1 MPYISQ
7 IIKYGSVGF
16 VTNALGYMVYI
27 VIANIIGVSP
37 PVSAIISGFL
47 VISLSF
53 YLNKRFSF
61 GNNSKSISMVV
72 NYYILYVSAIFFH
85 SFIIFIF
92 SNVFGF
98 AHEIIAGI
106 SIILISCSLF
116 LVQKF
121 LLFKR

>member
-1 MPYISQ
+1 MSYISQ
-7 IIKYGSVGF
+7 IIKYGSVGS
-16 VTNALGYMVYI
+16 VTNALGYIIYI
-27 VIANIIGVSP
+27 AIANIIGVSP

-72 NYYILYVSAIFFH
+72 NYYILYLSAIFFH

>member
-1 MPYISQ
+1 MSYISQ
-7 IIKYGSVGF
+7 IIKYGSVGS
-16 VTNALGYMVYI
+16 VTNALGYIIYI
-27 VIANIIGVSP
+27 AIANIIGVSP

-61 GNNSKSISMVV
+61 GNSSKSISMAV

>member
-1 MPYISQ
+1 MSYISQ
-7 IIKYGSVGF
+7 IIKYGSVGS
-16 VTNALGYMVYI
+16 VTNALGYIIYI
-27 VIANIIGVSP
+27 AIANIIGVSP
-37 PVSAIISGFL
+37 PVSAVISGFL
-47 VISLSF
+47 VIGLSY

-61 GNNSKSISMVV
+61 GTSSKSISMAV

>member
-1 MPYISQ
+1 MSYISQ
-7 IIKYGSVGF
+7 IIKYGSVGI

-37 PVSAIISGFL
+37 PVAAIISGFL

-61 GNNSKSISMVV
+61 GNNSKSISMAV

-116 LVQKF
+116 LIQKF

>member
-1 MPYISQ
+1 MSYISQ

-37 PVSAIISGFL
+37 PVAAIISGFL

-61 GNNSKSISMVV
+61 GNNSKSISMAV
-72 NYYILYVSAIFFH
+72 NYYILYVSAILFH
-85 SFIIFIF
+85 SFIIFTF

-98 AHEIIAGI
+98 SHEIVAGI

-116 LVQKF
+116 LIQKF

>member
-1 MPYISQ
+1 MSYISQ
-7 IIKYGSVGF
+7 IIKYGSVGS
-16 VTNALGYMVYI
+16 VTNALGYIIYI
-27 VIANIIGVSP
+27 AIANIIGVSP
-37 PVSAIISGFL
+37 PVSAVISGFL
-47 VISLSF
+47 VIGLSY

-61 GNNSKSISMVV
+61 GTSSKSISMAV

-121 LLFKR
+121 LLFDR

>member
-1 MPYISQ
+1 MSYISQ
-7 IIKYGSVGF
+7 IIKYGSVGS
-16 VTNALGYMVYI
+16 VTNALGYIIYI
-27 VIANIIGVSP
+27 AIANIIGVSP

-61 GNNSKSISMVV
+61 GNNSKSISMAV

>member
-1 MPYISQ
+1 MSYISQ
-7 IIKYGSVGF
+7 IIKYGSVGS
-16 VTNALGYMVYI
+16 VTNALGYIIYI
-27 VIANIIGVSP
+27 AIANIIGVSP

-61 GNNSKSISMVV
+61 ENNSKSISMAV

-116 LVQKF
+116 LIQKF

>member
-1 MPYISQ
+1 MSYISQ
-7 IIKYGSVGF
+7 IIKYGSVGS
-16 VTNALGYMVYI
+16 VTNALGYIIYI
-27 VIANIIGVSP
+27 AIANIIGVSP

-47 VISLSF
+47 VIGLSY

-61 GNNSKSISMVV
+61 GTSSKSISMAV

-116 LVQKF
+116 LIQKF

>member
-1 MPYISQ
+1 MSYISQ

-37 PVSAIISGFL
+37 PVAAIISGFL

-61 GNNSKSISMVV
+61 GNNSKSISMAV
-72 NYYILYVSAIFFH
+72 NYYILYVSAILFH

-116 LVQKF
+116 LIQKF

>member
-1 MPYISQ
+1 MSYISQ
-7 IIKYGSVGF
+7 IIKYGSVGS
-16 VTNALGYMVYI
+16 VTNALGYIIYI
-27 VIANIIGVSP
+27 AIANIIGVSP

-47 VISLSF
+47 VIGLSY

-61 GNNSKSISMVV
+61 GNSSKSISMAV

-121 LLFKR
+121 LLFDR

>member
-1 MPYISQ
+1 MSYISQ

-37 PVSAIISGFL
+37 PLAAIISGFL

-61 GNNSKSISMVV
+61 GNNSKSISMAV
-72 NYYILYVSAIFFH
+72 NYYILYVSAILFH

-92 SNVFGF
+92 SNVLGF

-116 LVQKF
+116 LIQKF

>member
-1 MPYISQ
+1 MSYISQ
-7 IIKYGSVGF
+7 IIKYGSVGS
-16 VTNALGYMVYI
+16 VTNALGYIIYI
-27 VIANIIGVSP
+27 AIANIIGVSP

-61 GNNSKSISMVV
+61 GNNSKSISMAV

-121 LLFKR
+121 LLFDR

>member
-1 MPYISQ
+1 MSYISQ
-7 IIKYGSVGF
+7 IIKYGSVGS
-16 VTNALGYMVYI
+16 VTNALGYIIYI
-27 VIANIIGVSP
+27 AIANIIGVSP

-47 VISLSF
+47 VIGLSY

-61 GNNSKSISMVV
+61 GTSSKSISMAV

>member
-1 MPYISQ
+1 MSYISQ
-7 IIKYGSVGF
+7 IIKYGSVGS
-16 VTNALGYMVYI
+16 VTNALGYIIYI
-27 VIANIIGVSP
+27 AIANIIGVSP
-37 PVSAIISGFL
+37 PVSAIIAGFL
-47 VISLSF
+47 VIGLSY

-61 GNNSKSISMVV
+61 GNSSKSISMAV

>member
-1 MPYISQ
+1 MSYISQ
-7 IIKYGSVGF
+7 IIKYGSVGS
-16 VTNALGYMVYI
+16 VTNALGYIIYI
-27 VIANIIGVSP
+27 AIANIIGVSP

-61 GNNSKSISMVV
+61 GNNSKSISMAV

-116 LVQKF
+116 LIQKF

>member
-1 MPYISQ
+1 MSYISQ

-116 LVQKF
+116 LIQKF

>member
-1 MPYISQ
+1 MSYISQ
-7 IIKYGSVGF
+7 IIKYGSVGS
-16 VTNALGYMVYI
+16 VTNALGYIIYI
-27 VIANIIGVSP
+27 AIANIIGLSP

-61 GNNSKSISMVV
+61 GNNSKSISMAV
-72 NYYILYVSAIFFH
+72 NYYILYVSAILFH

-92 SNVFGF
+92 STVLGF

-116 LVQKF
+116 LIQKF

>member
-7 IIKYGSVGF
+7 IMKYGSVGS
-16 VTNALGYMVYI
+16 VTNALGYIIYI
-27 VIANIIGVSP
+27 AIANIIGLSP

-61 GNNSKSISMVV
+61 GNSSKSISMAV

>member
-1 MPYISQ
+1 MSYISQ

-37 PVSAIISGFL
+37 PVAAIISGFL

-61 GNNSKSISMVV
+61 GNNSKSISMAV
-72 NYYILYVSAIFFH
+72 NYYILYVSAILFH

>member
-1 MPYISQ
+1 MSYISQ
-7 IIKYGSVGF
+7 IIKYGSVGS
-16 VTNALGYMVYI
+16 VTNALGYIIYI
-27 VIANIIGVSP
+27 AIANIIGLSP

-61 GNNSKSISMVV
+61 GNNSKSISMAV
-72 NYYILYVSAIFFH
+72 NYYILYVGAIFFH

>member
-116 LVQKF
+116 LIQKF

>member
-1 MPYISQ
+1 MSYISQ

-37 PVSAIISGFL
+37 PVAAIISGFL

-61 GNNSKSISMVV
+61 GNNSKSISMAV
-72 NYYILYVSAIFFH
+72 NYYILYVSAILFH

-92 SNVFGF
+92 SNVLGF

-116 LVQKF
+116 LIQKF

>member
-1 MPYISQ
+1 MSYISQ

-47 VISLSF
+47 VIGLSY

-61 GNNSKSISMVV
+61 GNSSKSISMAV

>member
-1 MPYISQ
+1 MSYISQ
-7 IIKYGSVGF
+7 IIKYGSVGS
-16 VTNALGYMVYI
+16 VTNALGYIIYI
-27 VIANIIGVSP
+27 AIANIIGLSP

-47 VISLSF
+47 VIGLSY

-61 GNNSKSISMVV
+61 GNSSKSISMAV

>member
-1 MPYISQ
+1 MSYISQ
-7 IIKYGSVGF
+7 IIKYGSVGS
-16 VTNALGYMVYI
+16 VTNALGYIIYI
-27 VIANIIGVSP
+27 AIANIIGVSP

-47 VISLSF
+47 VIGLSY

-61 GNNSKSISMVV
+61 GNSSKSISMAV

>member
-37 PVSAIISGFL
+37 PVAAIISGFL

-61 GNNSKSISMVV
+61 GNNSKSISMAV
-72 NYYILYVSAIFFH
+72 NYYILYVSAILFH

-92 SNVFGF
+92 SNVLGF

-116 LVQKF
+116 LIQKF

>member
-1 MPYISQ
+1 MSYISQ

-37 PVSAIISGFL
+37 PVAAIISGFL

-61 GNNSKSISMVV
+61 GNNSKSISMAV
-72 NYYILYVSAIFFH
+72 NYYILYVAILFH

-92 SNVFGF
+92 SNVLGF

-116 LVQKF
+116 LIQKF

>member
-1 MPYISQ
+1 MSYISQ

-37 PVSAIISGFL
+37 PVAAIISGFL

-61 GNNSKSISMVV
+61 GNNSKSISMAV
-72 NYYILYVSAIFFH
+72 NYYILYVSAILFH

-92 SNVFGF
+92 SNVLGF
-98 AHEIIAGI
+98 AHEIIAGT

-116 LVQKF
+116 LIQKF

>member
-1 MPYISQ
+1 MSYISQ
-7 IIKYGSVGF
+7 IIKYGSVGS
-16 VTNALGYMVYI
+16 VTNALGYIIYI
-27 VIANIIGVSP
+27 AIANIIGVSP

-61 GNNSKSISMVV
+61 GNNSKSISMAV
-72 NYYILYVSAIFFH
+72 NYYILYVGAIFFH

>member
-7 IIKYGSVGF
+7 IMKYGSVGS
-16 VTNALGYMVYI
+16 VTNALGYIIYI
-27 VIANIIGVSP
+27 AIANIIGLSP

-61 GNNSKSISMVV
+61 GNNSKSISMAV
-72 NYYILYVSAIFFH
+72 NYYILYVSAILFH

-92 SNVFGF
+92 SNVLGF

-116 LVQKF
+116 LIQKF

>member
-1 MPYISQ
+1 MSYISQ

-16 VTNALGYMVYI
+16 VTNALGYIIYI
-27 VIANIIGVSP
+27 AIANIIGVSP

-47 VISLSF
+47 VIGLSY

-61 GNNSKSISMVV
+61 GNSSKSISMAV

>member
-1 MPYISQ
+1 MSYIFQ
-7 IIKYGSVGF
+7 IIKYGSVGS
-16 VTNALGYMVYI
+16 VTNALGYIIYI
-27 VIANIIGVSP
+27 AIANIIGLSP

-61 GNNSKSISMVV
+61 GNNSKSISMAV
-72 NYYILYVSAIFFH
+72 NYYILYVGAIFFH

>member
-1 MPYISQ
+1 MSYISQ
-7 IIKYGSVGF
+7 IIKYGSVGS
-16 VTNALGYMVYI
+16 VTNALGYIIYI
-27 VIANIIGVSP
+27 AIANIIGVSP

-61 GNNSKSISMVV
+61 ENNSKSISMAV

>member
-1 MPYISQ
+1 MSYISQ
-7 IIKYGSVGF
+7 IIKYGSVGS
-16 VTNALGYMVYI
+16 VTNALGYIIYI
-27 VIANIIGVSP
+27 AIANIIGVSP
-37 PVSAIISGFL
+37 PVAAIISGFL

-61 GNNSKSISMVV
+61 GNNSKSISMAV
-72 NYYILYVSAIFFH
+72 NYYILYVSAILFH

>member
-37 PVSAIISGFL
+37 PVAAIISGFL

-61 GNNSKSISMVV
+61 GNNSKSISMAV
-72 NYYILYVSAIFFH
+72 NYYILYVSAILFH

-116 LVQKF
+116 LIQKF